1 MRNDEMVTYSYI
13 SETGG
18 RHKNEDCVRIV
29 KKDRENWLFLLADG
43 LGGHGGGEIASELV
57 VREAGNCYEQSPDR
71 WPDLGRCFEY
81 AQEKLLLKQKE
92 EERTRDLKSTLVLLE
107 LGKGQVRW
115 GHVGDS
121 RLYYFKGGKL
131 SARTLDHSVPQI
143 LALSG
148 EIREE
153 DIRKHPDRNRLL
165 SVMGSEWETSSYQ
178 LSDQLVCQGDESF
191 LLCSDGFWE
200 YVDEEQME
208 ACLTVSRNPGQWL
221 GKMRD
226 IVLQNGQDRNMD
238 NFSAITVMLFR
249 R

>member
-1 MRNDEMVTYSYI
+1 MVTYSYL
-13 SETGG
+13 SETGE
-18 RHKNEDCVRIV
+18 RHNNEDCVRIV

-43 LGGHGGGEIASELV
+43 LGGHGGGEIASALV
-57 VREAGNCYEQSPDR
+57 VREAGNYYEQSTDSC
-71 WPDLGRCFEY
+71 PDLGMCFEY
-81 AQEKLLLKQKE
+81 AQEKLLLKQRE

-107 LGKGQVRW
+107 LGKEQVRW

-121 RLYYFKGGKL
+121 RLYYFKDKKL
-131 SARTLDHSVPQI
+131 AERTLDHSVSQI

-165 SVMGSEWETSSYQ
+165 RAMGSEWETSSYQ
-178 LSDQLVCQGDESF
+178 LSDQYVCQGDEAF

-200 YVDEEQME
+200 YIDEGQME
-208 ACLTVSRNPGQWL
+208 ACLCSSENPGQWL

-226 IVLQNGQDRNMD
+226 IVLRNGQGQSMD
-238 NFSAITVMLFR
+238 NYSAITIMLFGR
-249 R
+249 